1 MKMNKNT
8 LIGLFLI
15 SAMIIMSMAVS
26 STGLTILTA
35 AEATEMTK
43 LKNTSID
50 YTPYREIVVNEPG
63 VIYKIEI
70 TNAGTKE
77 KTYEIIP
84 DASVIRDIG
93 TYRIEPSDTITLKQD
108 EQETVYFYLSIEK
121 AATGRIVIP
130 VKIKSGSTEANIELV
145 ARPIGPLQQK
155 TAEKDTYVMTA
166 VFKTVLAIILVIII
180 IIALILAFNR
190 IKKRKDEE
198 EGEEPETKL
207 DEEIETYY

>member
-1 MKMNKNT
+1 MNKNT
-8 LIGLFLI
+8 LSGLFLI

-26 STGLTILTA
+26 SLGLTVISA

-43 LKNTSID
+43 MKDTNID

-70 TNAGTKE
+70 TNTGTKE

-84 DASVIRDIG
+84 DASVIRSIG
-93 TYRIEPSDTITLKQD
+93 TYRIAPSDTITLKQD
-108 EQETVYFYLSIEK
+108 EQETIYFYLSIEK

-130 VKIKSGSTEANIELV
+130 VKIKSGSTETGIELV
-145 ARPIGPLQQK
+145 ARPIGPLQQP
-155 TAEKDTYVMTA
+155 AEKDTSVMTA

-180 IIALILAFNR
+180 IVALILAFKR
-190 IKKRKDEE
+190 IKKKKDEE
-198 EGEEPETKL
+198 EEEEPETKF
-207 DEEIETYY
+207 DEEVETYY